1 MNKIPFRITF
11 KLFLI
16 VLLGIPFSGQALPLK
31 SQIIGPKN
39 SPVGLAHIYIDYV
52 ELMQLDG
59 TPKGRVSFVKTQ
71 SGFELFV
78 VRKDEKNEW
87 TGRASDRRLY
97 DVEGKLLA
105 FYDWTTFW
113 SYVYAPDG
121 TRLGQIK
128 CLAFRGIC
136 AAGSAAYLVGILEK

>member
-1 MNKIPFRITF
+1 MNKIPYRIIFR
-11 KLFLI
+11 LFLI
-16 VLLGIPFSGQALPLK
+16 LLLGTPFSGHALPLK
-31 SQIIGPKN
+31 SQILGPKN

-105 FYDWTTFW
+105 FYDWTTLW

-136 AAGSAAYLVGILEK
+136 AAGAAAYLAGILEK

>member
-1 MNKIPFRITF
+1 M
-11 KLFLI
+11 
-16 VLLGIPFSGQALPLK
+16 LLPSD
-31 SQIIGPKN
+31 S
-39 SPVGLAHIYIDYV
+39 
-52 ELMQLDG
+52 
-59 TPKGRVSFVKTQ
+59 
-71 SGFELFV
+71 V

-87 TGRASDRRLY
+87 TGRASNRRLY

-128 CLAFRGIC
+128 CLAFRGVC
-136 AAGSAAYLVGILEK
+136 AAGAAAYLAGILEKQ

>member
-1 MNKIPFRITF
+1 MNKIPSRIRFR
-11 KLFLI
+11 LLLI
-16 VLLGIPFSGQALPLK
+16 LLLGIPFSGHALPLK
-31 SQIIGPKN
+31 SQILGPKN
-39 SPVGLAHIYIDYV
+39 SPVGLAYIYIDYV

-59 TPKGRVSFVKTQ
+59 TPKGLVSFVKTQ

-78 VRKDEKNEW
+78 MRRDEKNEW

-128 CLAFRGIC
+128 CLAFRGVC
-136 AAGSAAYLVGILEK
+136 AAGAAAYLAEILEK

>member
-1 MNKIPFRITF
+1 MNKIPSRIRFR
-11 KLFLI
+11 LLLI
-16 VLLGIPFSGQALPLK
+16 LLQGIHFSGHALPLK
-31 SQIIGPKN
+31 SQILGPKN
-39 SPVGLAHIYIDYV
+39 SPVGLAYIYIDYV

-78 VRKDEKNEW
+78 MRRDEKNEW

-128 CLAFRGIC
+128 CLAFRGVC
-136 AAGSAAYLVGILEK
+136 AAGAAAYLAGILEK